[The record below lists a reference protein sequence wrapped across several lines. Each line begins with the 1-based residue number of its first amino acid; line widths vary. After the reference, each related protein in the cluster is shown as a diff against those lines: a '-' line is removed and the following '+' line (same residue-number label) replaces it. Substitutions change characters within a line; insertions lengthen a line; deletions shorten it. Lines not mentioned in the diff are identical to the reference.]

1 MDDSYLS
8 ILNNWFRNRSSKD
21 ILLNNHLYFAGNIPD
36 NLIEYCQKEQDL
48 SFRLINRF
56 TSITFDRP
64 RNSSRN
70 LSPPTFNFGSQP
82 PFRFRA
88 PPPPPP
94 PSGLSMNSPLFQ
106 ASNAILSRNPPHLP
120 SNRMSRNTRPNRTN
134 LFNNIFNIPNRNNTP
149 TTLQIYDSVLD
160 TTWRELKQN
169 STQDMCPITQIKFK
183 DNDRVLQLNH
193 CKHVFKKRSLL
204 QWFERSSLCPVC
216 RHDILTNNTSGGL
229 QQNTVIRD
237 VSQNNSENVA
247 NRFLDNLAR
256 ELTGDISGVLLNVD
270 YDIVD
275 VQITPISTR
284 RTRNQSLSPI
294 SETRDISNNRHK

>member
-1 MDDSYLS
+1 MS
-8 ILNNWFRNRSSKD
+8 ILNSWFRDRSSKD
-21 ILLNNHLYFAGNIPD
+21 VLLNNHLYFAGNIPD

-56 TSITFDRP
+56 TSINIDRP
-64 RNSSRN
+64 RNSNRTPP
-70 LSPPTFNFGSQP
+70 PPTFNFTTQS

-94 PSGLSMNSPLFQ
+94 GLSMNSPLFQ
-106 ASNAILSRNPPHLP
+106 TSNAILSRNNP
-120 SNRMSRNTRPNRTN
+120 SLTNNRLSRNTRSNRSN
-134 LFNNIFNIPNRNNTP
+134 LFNNIFNITNTNNTP

-160 TTWRELKQN
+160 TSWRELKQN

-183 DNDRVLQLNH
+183 DNDNVLQINH

-216 RHDILTNNTSGGL
+216 RHDILSNNSRNRL
-229 QQNTVIRD
+229 EQNTVVRD
-237 VSQNNSENVA
+237 VSQNISENIA
-247 NRFLDNLAR
+247 NRFLNNLTR
-256 ELTGDISGVLLNVD
+256 EITRDISGVLLNVD

-275 VQITPISTR
+275 VQITPISSNR
-284 RTRNQSLSPI
+284 ARNQSLSPM